1 MTGEIPRILNRR
13 GDLMTLSK
21 VNALRL
27 SNRAMEDGALVW
39 RGPLAQGEDGQFTI
53 GDRNLSEWLSR
64 CVGQEVIVVLGRID
78 TGAQTQLRQCS
89 RCGRDY
95 EGIECP
101 HCSQAR
107 ARLRGREQP
116 LD

>member
-1 MTGEIPRILNRR
+1 
-13 GDLMTLSK
+13 MTLSK
-21 VNALRL
+21 ANALRL
-27 SNRAMEDGALVW
+27 TKRAMEDGALVW
-39 RGPLAQGEDGQFTI
+39 RGSLAQDEDGQFI
-53 GDRNLSEWLSR
+53 VGGHNLSEWLSR
-64 CVGQEVIVVLGRID
+64 SVGQEVVVVLGRID
-78 TGAQTQLRQCS
+78 IGEQTQVRQCS

>member
-1 MTGEIPRILNRR
+1 
-13 GDLMTLSK
+13 MTLSK
-21 VNALRL
+21 ANALRL
-27 SNRAMEDGALVW
+27 ANRAMEDGALVW
-39 RGPLAQGEDGQFTI
+39 RGSLAQGEDGQFSI
-53 GDRNLSEWLSR
+53 GGRNFSEWLSQHA
-64 CVGQEVIVVLGRID
+64 GQEVIVVLGRID
-78 TGAQTQLRQCS
+78 ASAQTQLRQCS

>member
-1 MTGEIPRILNRR
+1 
-13 GDLMTLSK
+13 MTLSK
-21 VNALRL
+21 ANALRL
-27 SNRAMEDGALVW
+27 SNRAMEDGAVVW

-64 CVGQEVIVVLGRID
+64 YAGQEVIVVLGRID
-78 TGAQTQLRQCS
+78 AGAQTQLRQCS
-89 RCGRDY
+89 ACGRDY
-95 EGIECP
+95 EGTECP